1 MAYAGDRHSKERF
14 WRDLVQ
20 QWLESGQSV
29 RAFCRT
35 QHVPEGSFY
44 AWRRTIAQRQQQAGS
59 SLSLQD
65 ASRTAGVPLFVP
77 VQLSAVAVPPFEVVL
92 EHGQVIRVPAG
103 FDAGTLRQL
112 LAVLAEA
119 PSC

>member
-1 MAYAGDRHSKERF
+1 MAHAGDRHSKERF

-20 QWLESGQSV
+20 QWLDSGESV
-29 RAFCRT
+29 RAFCRMH
-35 QHVPEGSFY
+35 QVPEGSFY
-44 AWRRTIAQRQQQAGS
+44 AWRRTLAQRGQQAGS
-59 SLSLQD
+59 GQSLQD
-65 ASRTAGVPLFVP
+65 PSGTAGLPLFVP
-77 VQLSAVAVPPFEVVL
+77 VQWSAVAVPPFEVVL
-92 EHGQVIRVPAG
+92 QCGQVLRVPAG